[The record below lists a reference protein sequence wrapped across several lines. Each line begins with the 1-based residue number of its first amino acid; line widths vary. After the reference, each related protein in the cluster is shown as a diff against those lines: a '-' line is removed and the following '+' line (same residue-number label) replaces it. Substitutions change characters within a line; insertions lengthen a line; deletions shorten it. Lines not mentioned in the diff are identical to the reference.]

1 MGFIKKLKLYL
12 KKFYSLNN
20 IDRKM
25 LKYINFENGYYIE
38 CGANDGIRQSNTLH
52 FEKFKGWRGVLIGP
66 SYKFDELVKN
76 RSKLNFFSNN
86 CCVSL
91 ENENQMVKLKF
102 LNLMTKIT
110 DEKILQ
116 IDENA
121 AEKEDKA
128 KKFMTSDE
136 KVFSFKSKGKT
147 LTKILDKAKSPK
159 LIDFFSLDVEGAEFE
174 VIKGID
180 FKKYNFK
187 FFLIETNNFVNL
199 NKILIKENYSFLE
212 KLSNHDYLFCYD
224 K

>member
-52 FEKFKGWRGVLIGP
+52 FEKFKGWRGVLIEP

-102 LNLMTKIT
+102 LILKTKKT
-110 DEKILQ
+110 EEKI
-116 IDENA
+116 
-121 AEKEDKA
+121 
-128 KKFMTSDE
+128 
-136 KVFSFKSKGKT
+136 
-147 LTKILDKAKSPK
+147 
-159 LIDFFSLDVEGAEFE
+159 
-174 VIKGID
+174 
-180 FKKYNFK
+180 
-187 FFLIETNNFVNL
+187 
-199 NKILIKENYSFLE
+199 
-212 KLSNHDYLFCYD
+212 
-224 K
+224 